1 MTAAELRTMAVR
13 TRRGA
18 AHGLRAFYA
27 RPVGWAA
34 LLVTSLFLSYGGGG
48 VMFWFHAVYRGEDG
62 PPIPDVWHWLFDS
75 TLGFLALTPALF
87 FIMPLALHL
96 VERAGIGERTLRGT
110 ARVLG
115 PARVKAALY
124 VGAVGVLFGVVAGPG
139 PLLHGVLVGRDS
151 PLGRLAV
158 ALFGTDPGV
167 AARNAEAVAHTPV
180 SSVLLQLAVGIPV
193 YIAFGLLAL
202 AVVRAMAR
210 RTAGE

>member
-1 MTAAELRTMAVR
+1 MTAADLRTMAVR

-18 AHGLRAFYA
+18 AHGLGAFYA
-27 RPVGWAA
+27 RPVGWVA

-96 VERAGIGERTLRGT
+96 LGRTGMRGERL
-110 ARVLG
+110 
-115 PARVKAALY
+115 KAAAY
-124 VGAVGVLFGVVAGPG
+124 VGLVGVLFGVVAGPG
-139 PLLHGVLVGRDS
+139 PLLHGALVGRES
-151 PLGRLAV
+151 LLGRLA
-158 ALFGTDPGV
+158 LLIFGSDPGV
-167 AARNAEAVAHTPV
+167 AARNAEAVAHTPL
-180 SSVLLQLAVGIPV
+180 SSVLLQLAVGVPV

-202 AVVRAMAR
+202 AAVRAIAR
-210 RTAGE
+210 RTADE